1 MQIRPQYLQR
11 YMHDI
16 AVEQLMADYQ
26 AKGYQVAKEEK
37 VGEYRADLVA
47 RKADEVV
54 VFEVKVGKMTPQKRA
69 QIVGLGDYVR
79 AQKNYKFLVVVATPP
94 KPKKIAIP
102 NLDELL
108 YEYIVDHF
116 PDELNSLSS
125 LTRIEN
131 VVDTIVDELTLLEE
145 GGFEAK
151 GTGTV
156 EIELQYGP
164 TNDASLSDDSFP
176 FTFEIKLNQNDRNEL
191 ILDEVIQLHVDT
203 SSWDE

>member
-1 MQIRPQYLQR
+1 
-11 YMHDI
+11 MHDI

-26 AKGYQVAKEEK
+26 AKGYQVAREEK
-37 VGEYRADLVA
+37 IGNYRADLVA

-69 QIVGLGDYVR
+69 QIAGLGDYVK

-94 KPKKIAIP
+94 KPKKIDIP
-102 NLDELL
+102 NLDEIL
-108 YEYIVDHF
+108 YKYLVEDF
-116 PDELNSLSS
+116 PDELDSLSTR
-125 LTRIEN
+125 TRIEN
-131 VVDTIVDELTLLEE
+131 VVDTTVDELTVLEE

-151 GTGTV
+151 GNGTV
-156 EIELQYGP
+156 EVELQYGP

-176 FTFEIKLNQNDRNEL
+176 FTFEIKLKQNDQNEL